1 MADSYFDGPRGERY
15 QEMVR
20 LGDLAGMRRMKF
32 GEILYNARRLKIPD
46 LSQDQ
51 AADIAEIT
59 RVQWNRIE
67 NGVVRPRPS
76 TISGIAKALDIT
88 PAVLFLAA
96 GYRVPKEHVHNDRA
110 KAHKWLDDALDESV
124 SEEEFLLYMLL
135 VWVQEQSHMMGT
147 LTKTSC
153 LPEKINFTPGRVKLL
168 ASMLKQLSMI
178 ERVQLAMELVESSEH
193 HAVEQVAGDLG
204 RFYEFVADRL
214 EELRYP
220 LLLNDK
226 DFIL

>member
-1 MADSYFDGPRGERY
+1 MADSYFTGARAERY

-20 LGDLAGMRRMKF
+20 EGDWAGVRRMKF
-32 GEILYNARRLKIPD
+32 GEILYNARRLKSPEF
-46 LSQDQ
+46 SQGL
-51 AADIAEIT
+51 AAEIAGLT

-67 NGVVRPRPS
+67 NGVDRPRPS
-76 TISGIAKALDIT
+76 SILGIAKALDIST
-88 PAVLFLAA
+88 AILLRAA
-96 GYRVPKEHVHNDRA
+96 GYRVPDEHVHNDRT

-135 VWVQEQSHMMGT
+135 VWVQEQLHMMGT
-147 LTKTSC
+147 LTETSR
-153 LPEKINFTPGRVKLL
+153 LPEKITFTPGRVKLL
-168 ASMLKQLSMI
+168 ASMLKHLSMI

-204 RFYEFVADRL
+204 RFYEFVANRL

-220 LLLNDK
+220 MLLNDE